1 VSSNPGNTYSDRLQ
15 PLVANWLP
23 HQRWYGGK
31 GREVTFGLRELAELP
46 DTSPVVTIWIV
57 DVEYPDGAREAYQLP
72 LVLHEERVGVLEHM
86 LIGTLE
92 IDGRTSWVY
101 DALHDKSVTG
111 GWLRALHDDVNAG
124 PLRFTRLVPAEQIPV
139 DAQSLALSAEQ
150 SNTSLIYGADVLL
163 KVFRRLQP
171 GVNPD
176 IEVQAAL
183 STAGGRHIAQ
193 LFGFVEAEI
202 DGESY
207 ALAMAQ
213 QFLSSATDGWALA
226 TASVR
231 DLLAEADL
239 HAEEAGGDFAG
250 EAQRLGAAVA
260 AVHADLVDAF
270 GTASLEAADV
280 EARVAAMH
288 ARLQIAVETVPEVA
302 GMADSI
308 GAIFDELTAERQ
320 PIELQRIHGDLHLA
334 QALRTAYGWV
344 VIDFEGEPA
353 ATLSDRRLMDS
364 ALRDVA
370 GMLRSFEYAG
380 HYRLVETGAD
390 SQLAYRAAEW
400 SARNRD
406 AFCTG
411 YAAES
416 GTDPRERDVLLRA
429 YEADKAVYEA
439 VYEARNRP
447 AWLTIPLATLNR
459 LTDPGAAA

>member
-1 VSSNPGNTYSDRLQ
+1 VTSGPVTPTDLV
-15 PLVANWLP
+15 PLVAIWLP
-23 HQRWYGGK
+23 HQRWFGGK
-31 GREVTFGLRELAELP
+31 GRELTVELRELAPLP
-46 DTSPVVTIWIV
+46 GTTPTATIYIADVTY
-57 DVEYPDGAREAYQLP
+57 DDGTREAYQLP
-72 LVLHEERVGVLEHM
+72 LVAHEQPVENLDYM
-86 LIGTLE
+86 LLGTTQV
-92 IDGRTSWVY
+92 DGTTRWVY
-101 DALHDKSVTG
+101 DALHDKTVTG
-111 GWLRALHDDVNAG
+111 AWLQGLHDDLAAE
-124 PLRFTRLVPAEQIPV
+124 PLRFTRLVPPEQIPL
-139 DAQSLALSAEQ
+139 DEPSLALSAEQ
-150 SNTSLIYGADVLL
+150 SNTSLMFGADVLL

-176 IEVQAAL
+176 IEVHAAL
-183 STAGGRHIAQ
+183 ATTGGRHIAP
-193 LFGFVEAEI
+193 LFGHVAATI
-202 DGESY
+202 GGETY

-250 EAQRLGAAVA
+250 EAHRLGAAVA
-260 AVHADLVDAF
+260 AVHADLVAAF
-270 GTASLEAADV
+270 GTDTLAADEV
-280 EARVAAMH
+280 RARVAAMR
-288 ARLQIAVETVPEVA
+288 ARLDAAVEAVPELA
-302 GMADSI
+302 PLAPGI
-308 GAIFDELTAERQ
+308 GDIFDELTRD
-320 PIELQRIHGDLHLA
+320 PSPVPLQRVHGDLHLA

-353 ATLSDRRLMDS
+353 ASLADRRAMDS

-370 GMLRSFEYAG
+370 GMLRSFDYAG

-390 SQLAYRAAEW
+390 PQLTYRSNEW

-406 AFCTG
+406 AFCAG

-416 GTDPRERDVLLRA
+416 GTDPREHGALLRA

-447 AWLTIPLATLNR
+447 AWLTIPLTTLTR
-459 LTDPGAAA
+459 LAAAE